1 MFGSPLYVL
10 PLRLCEGDRGW
21 SKYVLCCCCGCCRD
35 FIVGKIFASLEIS
48 LERQRK
54 KGRLDLLACGVG
66 GIGSNFGNL
75 KLLLSCL
82 LEGKAWTHRTVEVR
96 EEEEVT
102 GAVILTLPA
111 YLA

>member
-1 MFGSPLYVL
+1 MVFGSPLYVL
-10 PLRLCEGDRGW
+10 PLRLCEETEAG
-21 SKYVLCCCCGCCRD
+21 VNTFFVVAVVAAD

-82 LEGKAWTHRTVEVR
+82 LEGKAWTHRSVEVR